1 MAAFAAVREAAPG
14 VPEAGRRPGG
24 AAAMGGRV
32 FLLLLPVPTLPV
44 SRAARVGSAQILAMC
59 WVGGIIM
66 PANESAR
73 PARGPGAE
81 SQVRPI
87 LIFAR
92 HCLLPDIG
100 HRFRASAALFT
111 ELNGLGA
118 ASRRSRDHG
127 RSRPAQSRT
136 EGGGR
141 AGMLCGSLGLAGGRI
156 LRGTAPK
163 TRRDGANASFFWI
176 RASVYIQAEL

>member
-24 AAAMGGRV
+24 EAAMGGRV

-44 SRAARVGSAQILAMC
+44 SRVARVGSAQILPLR
-59 WVGGIIM
+59 WVGRWLVR
-66 PANESAR
+66 NRYSAAS
-73 PARGPGAE
+73 ARGPGAE

-100 HRFRASAALFT
+100 HLFRASAALFT
-111 ELNGLGA
+111 RAEWPG
-118 ASRRSRDHG
+118 RSEPPIQDQC
-127 RSRPAQSRT
+127 SRPAQSRT

-163 TRRDGANASFFWI
+163 ARRDGANASFFRI
-176 RASVYIQAEL
+176 RPSVYIQAEL

>member
-1 MAAFAAVREAAPG
+1 MH
-14 VPEAGRRPGG
+14 GRRRPVSAAGGRRLAGG
-24 AAAMGGRV
+24 AGGSGRGDGAD
-32 FLLLLPVPTLPV
+32 FPLSSPSPTLPV
-44 SRAARVGSAQILAMC
+44 SRVARVGSAQILPLC
-59 WVGGIIM
+59 WVGRWLVR
-66 PANESAR
+66 NRYSAAS
-73 PARGPGAE
+73 ARGPGAE

-111 ELNGLGA
+111 ELNGVGA

-163 TRRDGANASFFWI
+163 ARRDGANASLPRI
-176 RASVYIQAEL
+176 RQYPRI